1 MFEDRQK
8 AKKMYS
14 FHSST
19 YLMTVLNSY
28 SIHLNNYVWF
38 GVLVL
43 MLYVLRFLDFLVNS
57 VVLLLPWDVVCSGN
71 ASGIGC
77 VIIEMS
83 TFVNVLDVVKM
94 YS

>member
-8 AKKMYS
+8 AKKLYS

-19 YLMTVLNSY
+19 YLMTALRSC
-28 SIHLNNYVWF
+28 SMDLNNYVWF
-38 GVLVL
+38 AVPVL
-43 MLYVLRFLDFLVNS
+43 MLYVLRFLAFLVNS

-77 VIIEMS
+77 VNMAMS
-83 TFVNVLDVVKM
+83 TFVNVLDVVN
-94 YS
+94 